1 MNRSIARAAAA
12 AVFALSLAGC
22 AATGQYFD
30 DSWITTKVKADIFAL
45 GFGTGT
51 DVNVETSGGVVQLAG
66 FANNQA
72 EIDAAVA
79 AARKV
84 SGVKSVSNRMQIK
97 PAAK

>member
-1 MNRSIARAAAA
+1 MKRSIVRTAAA

-30 DSWITTKVKADIFAL
+30 DTWITTKVKADIFAL

-51 DVNVETSGGVVQLAG
+51 DVNVETNAGVVQLAG
-66 FANNQA
+66 FATNQA
-72 EIDAAVA
+72 EIDSAVA

-84 SGVKSVSNRMQIK
+84 PGVKTVNNRMQVK
-97 PAAK
+97 PSAK

>member
-79 AARKV
+79 AARNV